1 MSAKNVGDIGGT
13 VTNILDAQD
22 KRGLIGLQSKFTQAQ
37 TDQILATTK
46 AMPLEKKLATLQSL
60 GKFFEKISSGEI
72 EVTEEQKASYALQ
85 YQILND
91 EVLKMQGIAS
101 SGSKFLTKAEQEA
114 MNQACSRIVMS
125 QYTAP
130 DGTVFNIPSDPA
142 EKEQLSNAL
151 KKVYPGADIDAV
163 VPTLGG
169 RVAEFGKAIPRGG
182 LATLASAIKG
192 PVALLDVGDDSALYK
207 GITDFEK
214 YLQEDSAL
222 APEAGYEDLYST
234 KLGGAFGSFV
244 PFLGAG
250 MVGGAL
256 AKAGTLSARAGM
268 YGVPAG
274 LAIPAGMGQQADLIE
289 ASRGLGEEVGGV
301 KETLATLLGGAVGL
315 TEILPVANILK
326 KVPKKALED
335 LAY

>member
-1 MSAKNVGDIGGT
+1 
-13 VTNILDAQD
+13 
-22 KRGLIGLQSKFTQAQ
+22 
-37 TDQILATTK
+37 
-46 AMPLEKKLATLQSL
+46 
-60 GKFFEKISSGEI
+60 
-72 EVTEEQKASYALQ
+72 
-85 YQILND
+85 
-91 EVLKMQGIAS
+91 
-101 SGSKFLTKAEQEA
+101 
-114 MNQACSRIVMS
+114 MS

-151 KKVYPGADIDAV
+151 KKTYPGADIDAV

-250 MVGGAL
+250 VVGGAL

-289 ASRGLGEEVGGV
+289 ASRGLGE
-301 KETLATLLGGAVGL
+301 
-315 TEILPVANILK
+315 
-326 KVPKKALED
+326 
-335 LAY
+335 

>member
-1 MSAKNVGDIGGT
+1 MK
-13 VTNILDAQD
+13 
-22 KRGLIGLQSKFTQAQ
+22 
-37 TDQILATTK
+37 
-46 AMPLEKKLATLQSL
+46 
-60 GKFFEKISSGEI
+60 
-72 EVTEEQKASYALQ
+72 EVTL
-85 YQILND
+85 
-91 EVLKMQGIAS
+91 
-101 SGSKFLTKAEQEA
+101 
-114 MNQACSRIVMS
+114 
-125 QYTAP
+125 P
-130 DGTVFNIPSDPA
+130 DGKVIKIPDNLDPAKRSELASAVSRQYDGFNID
-142 EKEQLSNAL
+142 E
-151 KKVYPGADIDAV
+151 
-163 VPTLGG
+163 PTLGG

-192 PVALLDVGDDSALYK
+192 PVALFDVGDDSALYK

-289 ASRGLGEEVGGV
+289 ASRG
-301 KETLATLLGGAVGL
+301 ARRRSRRS
-315 TEILPVANILK
+315 
-326 KVPKKALED
+326 
-335 LAY
+335 